1 MEKQQR
7 KREKKSFML
16 KLGHIKQ
23 QQITVFWEKMVEWMM
38 MVEKVFYSYLQAPL
52 SEVMGQNGK

>member
-1 MEKQQR
+1 
-7 KREKKSFML
+7 ML